1 MGEKEP
7 ISTGLLLTG
16 YGEPIQIT
24 EFKELP
30 DITEEN
36 CEAMAAELFKG
47 NEIGISFT
55 CKLPFRLR
63 LLLWYYEIRMQLKHS
78 IFVLQLFFTR
88 LKWKITG
95 EI

>member
-1 MGEKEP
+1 ME
-7 ISTGLLLTG
+7 STSTKF
-16 YGEPIQIT
+16 I
-24 EFKELP
+24 ELP

-63 LLLWYYEIRMQLKHS
+63 LLLWYYEIRMQLKRS